1 MTQNFLT
8 HKKLEKR
15 YEKTAIP
22 RSELTKMREEEQAQ
36 QRMTSILKKMHS
48 PSNFAA
54 PQILLPG
61 ETHTS
66 PYRSVMAQHNGSQL
80 ASMSARKNISP
91 RTSNSKPKRDKSLTI
106 ASKDDEIY

>member
-22 RSELTKMREEEQAQ
+22 RSELSKMREEEQAT
-36 QRMTSILKKMHS
+36 QRMTTILKKMHT

-54 PQILLPG
+54 PQQMLPG
-61 ETHTS
+61 ETHSS
-66 PYRSVMAQHNGSQL
+66 PYRSVLDRHNNSQL
-80 ASMSARKNISP
+80 GSVSARKNKMNSP
-91 RTSNSKPKRDKSLTI
+91 RMTYSG
-106 ASKDDEIY
+106 A